1 MLETQLRF
9 RDLKARGIVANWVT
23 LNSWIDNEGFPPGR
37 LIGPNIRTWDESDVV
52 AWLES
57 RPTARKPARVRA
69 IA

>member
-1 MLETQLRF
+1 MLHRQLRF
-9 RDLKARGIVANWVT
+9 RDLKSRGVVDNWVT

-37 LIGPNIRTWDESDVV
+37 LIGPNIRTWNEPDVV

-57 RPTARKPARVRA
+57 RPTDRKPARVRA